1 MTNKMVGTVI
11 YHSTIMCHSLGLQVL
26 KLVIKKNGEWLELI
40 TPPNWNGVAIEYILK
55 EVWQVPKGMLHQLR
69 MGKKVKVD
77 DEVHPFSKNLN
88 KGEKLQILIFPKEEY
103 GLLPSAAA
111 IEILFEDEHLLIV
124 NKPAGIDTHP
134 NEPNQTNTLA
144 NRVAYY
150 FSNKGIETKVRHI
163 HRLDKD
169 TTGAVLFAKN
179 ALAGAILDRL
189 LEEREIKRTYLALV
203 EGRMKK
209 QKGTISEPI
218 GRDRHH
224 PTRRR
229 VSVTGQEAVTNY
241 EVLEYHQG
249 SNSSLLKLQLLTG
262 RTHQIRVH
270 LSYLGH
276 PLVGDSL
283 YGGKKGGFSRQALH
297 AAKISLPHPITNE
310 RISCIAP
317 FIDNPQIFTNEHN
330 RYL

>member
-1 MTNKMVGTVI
+1 MD
-11 YHSTIMCHSLGLQVL
+11 
-26 KLVIKKNGEWLELI
+26 
-40 TPPNWNGVAIEYILK
+40 
-55 EVWQVPKGMLHQLR
+55 
-69 MGKKVKVD
+69 KKVRVD
-77 DEVHPFSKNLN
+77 GEVHPFSRNLN

-111 IEILFEDEHLLIV
+111 IDILFEDDHLLIV

-179 ALAGAILDRL
+179 DLAGAILDRL
-189 LEEREIKRTYLALV
+189 LEKREIKRTYLALV
-203 EGRMKK
+203 EGRLKK
-209 QKGTISEPI
+209 QRGTINEPI

-241 EVLEYHQG
+241 EVLEYY
-249 SNSSLLKLQLLTG
+249 SDNNTSLLKLQLQTG

-270 LSYLGH
+270 LSYIGH
-276 PLVGDSL
+276 PLIGDAL
-283 YGGKKGGFSRQALH
+283 YGGKNVGVSRQALH
-297 AAKISLPHPITNE
+297 AAKISLLHPITNE
-310 RISCIAP
+310 RITCSAP
-317 FIDNPQIFTNEHN
+317 FIDNPQIFSNEHN